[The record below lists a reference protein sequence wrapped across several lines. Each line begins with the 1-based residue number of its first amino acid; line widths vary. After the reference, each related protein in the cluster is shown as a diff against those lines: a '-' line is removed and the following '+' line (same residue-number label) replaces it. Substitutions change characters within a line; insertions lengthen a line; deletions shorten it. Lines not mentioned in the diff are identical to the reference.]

1 MATYLLAVGRQTV
14 NTVRIMMADDH
25 FPDIVL
31 VREALRSQGI
41 AFEMDVCGD
50 RDSALRYLADAE
62 QSQRLPDLI
71 VLDLNLSFRSGLDV
85 LACIRERPLFDQT
98 PVAMLTSSL
107 SPALRN
113 QALQLKA
120 DAFLSKPTHLEEFLS
135 GVGSGLSELLNS
147 KPAHRG

>member
-1 MATYLLAVGRQTV
+1 
-14 NTVRIMMADDH
+14 MMADDH

-31 VREALRSQGI
+31 VREALRTNGVT
-41 AFEMDVCGD
+41 FEMDVCGD
-50 RDSALRYLADAE
+50 GEAALRYVRDAE
-62 QSQRLPDLI
+62 ALHTSPDLI
-71 VLDLNLSFRSGLDV
+71 VLDLNLSCVSGFDV
-85 LACIRERPLFDQT
+85 LTRIREKPLFDQT

-107 SPALRN
+107 SPALRT

-135 GVGSGLSELLNS
+135 GVGSALAQLLQS